1 MVWIRIHL
9 KSMCCVWLI
18 YHINVFPP
26 TAFFSFIPPVGDPS
40 EKPSPLSCRVFHI
53 VDFVNSIENLT
64 LNVPLPPRLFSVFS
78 VWLLDIETWGD
89 SGWNFYQED
98 IMGGILPFSQQTS
111 WTPFCYNII
120 SPSITELCISL
131 SPHGL
136 CCHLSSLSRPTISL
150 VTSS

>member
-1 MVWIRIHL
+1 MVWIRIHM

-18 YHINVFPP
+18 YHINVFLPS
-26 TAFFSFIPPVGDPS
+26 AFFSSIPPAMDPL

-53 VDFVNSIENLT
+53 VDFVDSVENLP
-64 LNVPLPPRLFSVFS
+64 LSVPILLHLFSIFS
-78 VWLLDIETWGD
+78 VWLLDIKTWGD

-98 IMGGILPFSQQTS
+98 FTGGVLPFSQQTS
-111 WTPFCYNII
+111 WGPFCDNSV

-136 CCHLSSLSRPTISL
+136 CCHLLALSRPTISL
-150 VTSS
+150 VMF